1 MEQVIASV
9 ASDAQ
14 FWKHDHGS
22 LLVVRLADAFDYLVC
37 VVAGVGDFHLW
48 ASRSK
53 SVETVCGNVGHNE
66 SLVENDVWNAVNVDW
81 VRRRFMTRFVAMMLS
96 SIVASILLSA
106 FLVEDASSQIIHAR
120 PKPNGQSHE
129 QNNQEAKHG
138 IKYSHN

>member
-1 MEQVIASV
+1 
-9 ASDAQ
+9 
-14 FWKHDHGS
+14 
-22 LLVVRLADAFDYLVC
+22 
-37 VVAGVGDFHLW
+37 
-48 ASRSK
+48 
-53 SVETVCGNVGHNE
+53 
-66 SLVENDVWNAVNVDW
+66 
-81 VRRRFMTRFVAMMLS
+81 MMLS